1 MVLII
6 QNMPI
11 EILRKFFRLKSAAG
25 ILLLLAAIAA
35 IVVENSFLSDSY
47 SKLLHSSIS
56 FKISN
61 FAIDKDLHHWIN
73 DGLMAIFFLLVGLE
87 IKRELIQGHLST
99 RQQFSLPAVA
109 AIGGITVPA
118 IIYISLNF
126 GNDVTTNG
134 WAIPTATDIAFALGV
149 VTLLGDRVPISLKV
163 TLVAIAII
171 DDLMAIIIIATF
183 YTSDV
188 SIYYLLLAAV
198 ATSVLFLLNKKQIN
212 KLSPY
217 VILGILLWMFVLK
230 SGIHASLAGVLLA
243 QFIPLNSKDSSSHS
257 PLQNLEHSIAPWVN
271 FSILPIFAFANAGVS
286 FSGMKLNLLWDPV
299 TLGIILGLFF
309 GKQIGVMLFTYVG
322 SLLKVCKLPS
332 DISWAQYY
340 GLSLVTGI
348 GFTMSLFIGSL
359 AFTDPEYQTSVRLGV
374 LIASLLAGILGYLT
388 LRITTKSS

>member
-1 MVLII
+1 MIFL
-6 QNMPI
+6 NS
-11 EILRKFFRLKSAAG
+11 EILRKFFQLKSAAG

-56 FKISN
+56 FKIFN
-61 FAIDKDLHHWIN
+61 FTIDKDLHHWIN
-73 DGLMAIFFLLVGLE
+73 DGLMAIFFLLVGLG

>member
-1 MVLII
+1 
-6 QNMPI
+6 MPI
-11 EILRKFFRLKSAAG
+11 EILRKFFQLKTAAG

-56 FKISN
+56 LKISN
-61 FAIDKDLHHWIN
+61 FTIDKDLHHWIN

-183 YTSDV
+183 YTSDL

-198 ATSVLFLLNKKQIN
+198 ATFILFLLNNRQIN
-212 KLSPY
+212 KLFPY
-217 VILGILLWMFVLK
+217 IIVGILLWMFVLK

-243 QFIPLNSKDSSSHS
+243 QFIPLNSKDNSSHS
-257 PLQNLEHSIAPWVN
+257 PLLNLEHSIAPWVN
-271 FSILPIFAFANAGVS
+271 FIILPIFAFANAGVS

-322 SLLKVCKLPS
+322 SLLRVCKLPS

-388 LRITTKSS
+388 LRISTKSS

>member
-1 MVLII
+1 
-6 QNMPI
+6 MPL

-243 QFIPLNSKDSSSHS
+243 QFIPLNSNDSSSHS

>member
-1 MVLII
+1 MT
-6 QNMPI
+6 
-11 EILRKFFRLKSAAG
+11 
-25 ILLLLAAIAA
+25 
-35 IVVENSFLSDSY
+35 D

-56 FKISN
+56 LKISN
-61 FAIDKDLHHWIN
+61 FTIDKDLHHWIN

-183 YTSDV
+183 YTSDL

-198 ATSVLFLLNKKQIN
+198 ATFILFLLNNRQIN
-212 KLSPY
+212 KLFPY
-217 VILGILLWMFVLK
+217 IIVGILLWMFVLK

-243 QFIPLNSKDSSSHS
+243 QFIPLNSKDNSSHS

-271 FSILPIFAFANAGVS
+271 FIILPIFAFANAGVS

>member
-1 MVLII
+1 
-6 QNMPI
+6 MPL

-243 QFIPLNSKDSSSHS
+243 QFIPLNSKYTSSHS

>member
-1 MVLII
+1 
-6 QNMPI
+6 MPI
-11 EILRKFFRLKSAAG
+11 EILRKFFQLKTAAG

-56 FKISN
+56 LKISN
-61 FAIDKDLHHWIN
+61 FTIDKDLHHWIN

-183 YTSDV
+183 YTSDL

-198 ATSVLFLLNKKQIN
+198 ATFILFLLNNRQIN
-212 KLSPY
+212 KLFPY
-217 VILGILLWMFVLK
+217 ITVGILLWMFVLK

-243 QFIPLNSKDSSSHS
+243 QFIPLNSKDNSSHS

-271 FSILPIFAFANAGVS
+271 FIILPIFAFANAGVS

-322 SLLKVCKLPS
+322 SLLRVCKLPS

>member
-1 MVLII
+1 
-6 QNMPI
+6 MPI
-11 EILRKFFRLKSAAG
+11 EILRKFFQLKTAAG

-56 FKISN
+56 LKISN
-61 FAIDKDLHHWIN
+61 FTIDKDLHHWIN

-183 YTSDV
+183 YTSDL

-198 ATSVLFLLNKKQIN
+198 ATFILFLLNNRQIN
-212 KLSPY
+212 KLFPY
-217 VILGILLWMFVLK
+217 ITVGILLWMFVLK

-243 QFIPLNSKDSSSHS
+243 QFIPLNSKDNSSHS
-257 PLQNLEHSIAPWVN
+257 PLLNLEHSIAPWVN
-271 FSILPIFAFANAGVS
+271 FIILPIFAFANAGVS

-322 SLLKVCKLPS
+322 SLLRVCKLPS

>member
-1 MVLII
+1 
-6 QNMPI
+6 MPI
-11 EILRKFFRLKSAAG
+11 EIIRKFFKLKAAPG
-25 ILLLLAAIAA
+25 ILLLMAAIAA
-35 IVVENSFLSDSY
+35 ILVENSFLSDSY
-47 SKLLHSSIS
+47 SKLLHSSININ
-56 FKISN
+56 ISN
-61 FAIDKDLHHWIN
+61 FSIEKDLHHWIN

-87 IKRELIQGHLST
+87 IKRELVQGHLST
-99 RQQFSLPAVA
+99 REQFSLPAVA
-109 AIGGITVPA
+109 AIGGITIPA

-126 GNDVTTNG
+126 GNEVTING

-149 VTLLGDRVPISLKV
+149 VTLLGNRVPISLKV

-171 DDLMAIIIIATF
+171 DDLVAIIIIASFYASDLSINYLFFAAIATF
-183 YTSDV
+183 
-188 SIYYLLLAAV
+188 ILF
-198 ATSVLFLLNKKQIN
+198 VLNNRKIN

-217 VILGILLWMFVLK
+217 VILGILLWVFVLK

-243 QFIPLNSKDSSSHS
+243 QFIPIKPKDTSAHS
-257 PLQNLEHSIAPWVN
+257 PLYKLEHSIEPWVN
-271 FSILPIFAFANAGVS
+271 FIILPIFAFANAGVS

-309 GKQIGVMLFTYVG
+309 GKQIGVMLFTYLG
-322 SLLKVCKLPS
+322 SILKICKLPS

-374 LIASLLAGILGYLT
+374 LIASLLAGIFGYLT
-388 LRITTKSS
+388 LRLTSKSS

>member
-1 MVLII
+1 
-6 QNMPI
+6 MPI
-11 EILRKFFRLKSAAG
+11 EILRKFFQLKTAAG

-56 FKISN
+56 LKISN
-61 FAIDKDLHHWIN
+61 FTIDKDLHHWIN

-183 YTSDV
+183 YTSDL

-198 ATSVLFLLNKKQIN
+198 ATFILFLLNNRQIN
-212 KLSPY
+212 KLFPY
-217 VILGILLWMFVLK
+217 IIVGILLWMFVLK

-243 QFIPLNSKDSSSHS
+243 QFIPLNSKDNSSHS
-257 PLQNLEHSIAPWVN
+257 PLLNLEHSIAPWVN
-271 FSILPIFAFANAGVS
+271 FIILPIFAFANAGVS

-322 SLLKVCKLPS
+322 SLLRVCKLPS

-374 LIASLLAGILGYLT
+374 LIASLLAGILGYFT